1 MTQVEKHPR
10 WQVRMEA
17 SYARWQE
24 GGELHGRDYDG
35 FLEGLGELDA
45 MCVALG
51 NLNYQVENGGFMQW
65 HDNGYSSAAGL
76 LAEALGSVGTL
87 AATQVSTLVEEA
99 NETIASFEELKD
111 EYGRAARYS
120 HGHRL
125 ADFEADFSDMVQE
138 KLCDELEP
146 LDSRD
151 YDVSG
156 QLSDDIEAWLVRTES
171 QEGGEG

>member
-1 MTQVEKHPR
+1 MEETHMTQVEKHPR

-35 FLEGLGELDA
+35 FLEGLGGLDA
-45 MCVALG
+45 MCVG
-51 NLNYQVENGGFMQW
+51 
-65 HDNGYSSAAGL
+65 
-76 LAEALGSVGTL
+76 VGTL

-125 ADFEADFSDMVQE
+125 ADFEADF
-138 KLCDELEP
+138 
-146 LDSRD
+146 
-151 YDVSG
+151 
-156 QLSDDIEAWLVRTES
+156 
-171 QEGGEG
+171 